1 VPLGPGG
8 RGGGNAGSRGGRGGS
23 MSGTRGAMGGG
34 RGRGGSFSGGS
45 SAGRSGTGSGP
56 PSGPMRGNSR
66 PNFSGGNKDFQNRRG
81 GSFGGGGSYQGQS
94 FRGRNQMGSNRGH
107 RNDGGGGGGYGAREN
122 TQMSGYSGK
131 KDENRRTLTDFKVIG
146 LAIPDLTWT
155 WGTVPSTSSV
165 KTEDGNAEVDAAIDV
180 VIKDEI
186 REDGNDL
193 VSSSA
198 IEEKQPEVK
207 TETLAVDAV
216 MAEAQQ
222 LQEPQARI
230 VPSDTSA
237 VLPPPSR
244 IRIYFHTPVTADDS
258 RPIPHNSSFGEVP
271 SDARK
276 GKRKKLED
284 DDGDLEER
292 RVPPPPQRGG
302 AMNDDR
308 SSVGASVDP
317 SIAETASEADWLMA
331 AIVDGEEE
339 AEAAGAHDSG
349 DEDDG
354 SGPLHISHIVKGH
367 EHEMPMDDDH
377 VTGNEEV
384 VLGGKQTCI
393 ACDDALGVK
402 APPLRRESRGG
413 LSPRAHLL
421 TCLVSFKALLMMMT
435 M

>member
-1 VPLGPGG
+1 
-8 RGGGNAGSRGGRGGS
+8 
-23 MSGTRGAMGGG
+23 MSGARGAMGGG

-45 SAGRSGTGSGP
+45 TAGRAGTGAGP

-81 GSFGGGGSYQGQS
+81 GSFAGGGYQGQS

-146 LAIPDLTWT
+146 LAIPDLAWT
-155 WGTVPSTSSV
+155 WGTVPSTSFV
-165 KTEDGNAEVDAAIDV
+165 KAEDRNAEVDAAIGSDV

-186 REDGNDL
+186 QEDSNNL

-207 TETLAVDAV
+207 TETSVVDAV
-216 MAEAQQ
+216 MAEAQR
-222 LQEPQARI
+222 LQEPLARI

-284 DDGDLEER
+284 DDGDLDER

-339 AEAAGAHDSG
+339 AEGAGAHDLG

-354 SGPLHISHIVKGH
+354 SDPLHISHIVKGH

-402 APPLRRESRGG
+402 APPFHRESRGG

-421 TCLVSFKALLMMMT
+421 TCLVSFKALLMMMA

>member
-1 VPLGPGG
+1 
-8 RGGGNAGSRGGRGGS
+8 
-23 MSGTRGAMGGG
+23 MSGSRGAMGGG

-45 SAGRSGTGSGP
+45 TAGRAGTGSGP

-66 PNFSGGNKDFQNRRG
+66 SNFSGGNKDFQNRRG
-81 GSFGGGGSYQGQS
+81 GSFAGGGSYQGQS

-107 RNDGGGGGGYGAREN
+107 RNDGGGGGGGYGAREN

-146 LAIPDLTWT
+146 LAIPDLAWT

-165 KTEDGNAEVDAAIDV
+165 KAEDRSAEVNYAIGSDV

-186 REDGNDL
+186 REDSNNL

-207 TETLAVDAV
+207 TETFVVDAV
-216 MAEAQQ
+216 MAEV
-222 LQEPQARI
+222 QEPQARI

-271 SDARK
+271 SDGRK

-302 AMNDDR
+302 TMNDDR

-339 AEAAGAHDSG
+339 AEAEAEGADAHDLG

-354 SGPLHISHIVKGH
+354 SDPLHVSHIVKGH

-377 VTGNEEV
+377 VVENEEV

-402 APPLRRESRGG
+402 APPFLRESRGG

-421 TCLVSFKALLMMMT
+421 TCLVSFKALLMMMA

>member
-1 VPLGPGG
+1 
-8 RGGGNAGSRGGRGGS
+8 

-34 RGRGGSFSGGS
+34 RGRGGSFSGGAA
-45 SAGRSGTGSGP
+45 AGRAGTGAGP

-66 PNFSGGNKDFQNRRG
+66 SNFSGGNKDFQNRRG
-81 GSFGGGGSYQGQS
+81 GSFAGGGNYQGQS

-107 RNDGGGGGGYGAREN
+107 RNDGGGGGGYGPREN

-146 LAIPDLTWT
+146 LTIPDLTWT
-155 WGTVPSTSSV
+155 WGTVPSTCSV
-165 KTEDGNAEVDAAIDV
+165 KTEDRDTKVDAPIGSDV
-180 VIKDEI
+180 VIKEEI
-186 REDGNDL
+186 GDDGSNL
-193 VSSSA
+193 VSSST

-207 TETLAVDAV
+207 TESFAVDAV

-222 LQEPQARI
+222 LQEPLARA

-258 RPIPHNSSFGEVP
+258 RPIPHNSSYGEVP

-302 AMNDDR
+302 AVNDDR

-317 SIAETASEADWLMA
+317 SIAETASETDWLMG

-339 AEAAGAHDSG
+339 EEAEGAGAHDLG

-354 SGPLHISHIVKGH
+354 SDPLHISHIVKGH
-367 EHEMPMDDDH
+367 EHEMPVDDDH
-377 VTGNEEV
+377 VTGNGEV

-402 APPLRRESRGG
+402 APLLHCESRGG
-413 LSPRAHLL
+413 LSPCAHLL
-421 TCLVSFKALLMMMT
+421 TCLVSFKALLMMIAM
-435 M
+435 